1 MPTSHRRPRPAAA
14 TAAVTALVG
23 IAASM
28 TSAAPAAA
36 GPLDATAA
44 GPAAIAGATTSAT
57 SPPARTATRATST
70 TTALTTKAAPG
81 ASAKRYLGTSP
92 SRLAWF
98 SGAWVGGD
106 MSAARANRWGP
117 WRGTPSDTTMTF
129 PEYATWETLTKHS
142 AWHIDTFKGFKGRL
156 VYGLPMLPR
165 NAKPAQ
171 LKDVAAGKHDAVYR
185 GIARDLRTRGR
196 GNAIVKIGWEANG
209 DWMSFS
215 ATAATAPTFR
225 AAWRR
230 IAQVMAKESPGLVL
244 SFEVNCGTALRGQTN
259 RLDSLT
265 RLYPGN
271 DVVDLVG
278 CSTYDWWITG
288 ATTEARW
295 KTAIRPARG
304 PGIADVAAFARAKRK
319 GLSISEWGLAAKSR
333 SGNGDNPFYIRKMK
347 QFFDAN
353 ADILV
358 LEQYFNEPGGMGN
371 SLWPEAPQNP
381 KAAAVYRQLW

>member
-1 MPTSHRRPRPAAA
+1 MPTSHRRPRPAVA
-14 TAAVTALVG
+14 TAAVTCVAAL
-23 IAASM
+23 AASV
-28 TSAAPAAA
+28 TNAIPAAA
-36 GPLDATAA
+36 GPLATTAASHTSSSTAITGAQANSASNATA
-44 GPAAIAGATTSAT
+44 
-57 SPPARTATRATST
+57 T
-70 TTALTTKAAPG
+70 TTLAAQGAPG

-106 MSAARANRWGP
+106 MSAARVNRWGP
-117 WRGTPSDTTMTF
+117 WRGTPSDTTLTF
-129 PEYATWETLTKHS
+129 PEYATWDTLTHS
-142 AWHIDTFKGFKGRL
+142 AWHIDTFKGFAGRL
-156 VYGLPMLPR
+156 VYGLPMLPK

-171 LKDVAAGKHDAVYR
+171 LKDVAAGKHDATFR
-185 GIARDLRTRGR
+185 TIARDLRNRGR
-196 GNAIVKIGWEANG
+196 GNAIVKVGWEANG

-215 ATAATAPTFR
+215 ATATTAPTFR

-230 IAQVMAKESPGLVL
+230 IAQVMAKESPGLVF

-265 RLYPGN
+265 RLYPGD

-288 ATTEARW
+288 ATTEATW

-304 PGIADVAAFARAKRK
+304 PGIADVAVFARAKRK

-358 LEQYFNEPGGMGN
+358 LEQYFNEPAGMGN